1 MHRKFQLHT
10 KKAELFNI
18 IWKLHPSCDS
28 ATLQQYPWASCSLV
42 QFPGNLCVLWCLPWE
57 KSHHKHQRGSVLA
70 LGLWPGCLRTFQL
83 SFHTHSDLPAA
94 VPGSTTLQRERL
106 SSHRAALQEPGEQ
119 RDPLWSWAWAGGWKH
134 SLAVVQRGWPD
145 NSEPGWWK
153 GWATTGARDGRE
165 APQSCFSREQTCGQ
179 GENRVGRLC

>member
-28 ATLQQYPWASCSLV
+28 ATLQQYSWASCSLV
-42 QFPGNLCVLWCLPWE
+42 QFPGNLCVLWCLAWE

-94 VPGSTTLQRERL
+94 LLGSTTLQRQQL

-119 RDPLWSWAWAGGWKH
+119 RDPLWSWLEQEGESTPWQRCRGDGQTAASLAGGK
-134 SLAVVQRGWPD
+134 A
-145 NSEPGWWK
+145 EPP
-153 GWATTGARDGRE
+153 RE
-165 APQSCFSREQTCGQ
+165 PEMA
-179 GENRVGRLC
+179 GRLHKAALAGSKRAAKGKIV